1 MYISIYIY
9 QINIMNILYICNINT
24 AYYRALWSGKSP
36 PKCAMLLDGGT
47 SPFPASVS
55 RRSFGT
61 FSHEALTS
69 IGVISRKFL
78 FIGVD

>member
-1 MYISIYIY
+1 
-9 QINIMNILYICNINT
+9 
-24 AYYRALWSGKSP
+24 
-36 PKCAMLLDGGT
+36 MLLDGGT

-69 IGVISRKFL
+69 IGVISGKFL
-78 FIGVD
+78 FIGVDQGISKAYIASLICGKEGEVPF